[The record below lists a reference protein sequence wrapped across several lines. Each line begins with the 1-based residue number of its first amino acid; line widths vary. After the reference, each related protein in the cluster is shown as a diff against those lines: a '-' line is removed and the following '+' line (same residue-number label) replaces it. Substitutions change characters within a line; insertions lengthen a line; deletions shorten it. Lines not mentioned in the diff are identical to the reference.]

1 MASPVS
7 GASPGHSGILG
18 NTYTALGQ
26 SCPCTAVRREPRHT
40 HHNLKEKSVS
50 SYQPQALARQRQ
62 GPPAL
67 ARNRLSSKLSAQGEQ
82 WCGLLRA
89 EGMNSPGYR
98 ETSSSAAMGN
108 QVFSISKVQGKYH
121 LRFSPASPSL
131 FFFPIRASLQ
141 TVIAYWLAQTV

>member
-1 MASPVS
+1 MYQDVSTTPTPSSMNQDVSTTPAPSIQYQDVTGGIKVAPGVPSNKECPVGSPEKGTPSKLGSNTHPGSMASPVS

-50 SYQPQALARQRQ
+50 SRQPQALARQRQ

-82 WCGLLRA
+82 
-89 EGMNSPGYR
+89 
-98 ETSSSAAMGN
+98 
-108 QVFSISKVQGKYH
+108 
-121 LRFSPASPSL
+121 
-131 FFFPIRASLQ
+131 
-141 TVIAYWLAQTV
+141 